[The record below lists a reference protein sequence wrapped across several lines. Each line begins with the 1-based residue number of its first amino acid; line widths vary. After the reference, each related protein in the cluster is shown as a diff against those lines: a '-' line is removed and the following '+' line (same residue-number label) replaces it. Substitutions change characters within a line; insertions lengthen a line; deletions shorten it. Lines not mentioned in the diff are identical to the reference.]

1 MGWCWPRRTRCQQ
14 VPLPT
19 TAMPCQGQ
27 SSRWPILVPTLPEEM
42 SAPTAPPKH
51 PSWAARASLHPKGLW
66 GSENWYEPN
75 GKTNIW
81 SGRRG
86 TIDSFLMISVSP
98 ALPATLGHW
107 KPKSLLDQGWP
118 GFDSAT
124 SVPHKKFTCGL
135 PGRRSSTWV
144 AAGPCWHRGWGGRG
158 PAGAVRAISP
168 GSEQESTTQSCCHLL
183 PLPSSSQPW
192 GYVKVLSP
200 NFFTQSITSVFSS
213 LYCYLSQKSQCPW
226 WRSTWCGSYME
237 IQEHPNLLILALSA
251 HPIPI
256 SRWGL
261 GTHLILTPNFQ
272 FIPAIPELIALSQG
286 VRHGTS

>member
-27 SSRWPILVPTLPEEM
+27 SSRWPILVPTLPGEM
-42 SAPTAPPKH
+42 SSPTAPPKH
-51 PSWAARASLHPKGLW
+51 PSWAARASLHPKSLR
-66 GSENWYEPN
+66 GSENRYEPN

-144 AAGPCWHRGWGGRG
+144 AAGLCWHRSWGEGDQQEL
-158 PAGAVRAISP
+158 RATSLGQCRRAP
-168 GSEQESTTQSCCHLL
+168 HRAAATSCLCPIPHSL
-183 PLPSSSQPW
+183 W
-192 GYVKVLSP
+192 A
-200 NFFTQSITSVFSS
+200 TSRF
-213 LYCYLSQKSQCPW
+213 C
-226 WRSTWCGSYME
+226 
-237 IQEHPNLLILALSA
+237 
-251 HPIPI
+251 HPIFSLNPLHLFSPVFVVI
-256 SRWGL
+256 CNKSLIDLDGGL
-261 GTHLILTPNFQ
+261 HNMTI
-272 FIPAIPELIALSQG
+272 ICRSK
-286 VRHGTS
+286 TSS

>member
-27 SSRWPILVPTLPEEM
+27 SSRWPILVPTLPGKM

-51 PSWAARASLHPKGLW
+51 PSWAARASLHPKGLQ
-66 GSENWYEPN
+66 GSENRYEPN

-81 SGRRG
+81 PGRRG

-135 PGRRSSTWV
+135 PGWCSSTWV
-144 AAGPCWHRGWGGRG
+144 AAGLCWHRGWGEGDQQEPWG
-158 PAGAVRAISP
+158 QHHQVSAG
-168 GSEQESTTQSCCHLL
+168 ENHTELL
-183 PLPSSSQPW
+183 PPPASAQFL
-192 GYVKVLSP
+192 
-200 NFFTQSITSVFSS
+200 T
-213 LYCYLSQKSQCPW
+213 
-226 WRSTWCGSYME
+226 
-237 IQEHPNLLILALSA
+237 AL
-251 HPIPI
+251 
-256 SRWGL
+256 G
-261 GTHLILTPNFQ
+261 
-272 FIPAIPELIALSQG
+272 LSQG
-286 VRHGTS
+286 FNIYFFSLNPLHLFSPVFVVICHKSLIVLDGGPHNMTLICRSKISS

>member
-27 SSRWPILVPTLPEEM
+27 SSRWPILVPTLPGEM

-51 PSWAARASLHPKGLW
+51 PSWAARASLHPKGLQ
-66 GSENWYEPN
+66 GSENRYEPN

-81 SGRRG
+81 PGRRG
-86 TIDSFLMISVSP
+86 TINSFLMISVSP

-135 PGRRSSTWV
+135 PGWCSSTWV
-144 AAGPCWHRGWGGRG
+144 AAGLCWHRGWGEGDQQEPWG
-158 PAGAVRAISP
+158 QHHQVSAG
-168 GSEQESTTQSCCHLL
+168 ENHTELL
-183 PLPSSSQPW
+183 PPPASAQFL
-192 GYVKVLSP
+192 
-200 NFFTQSITSVFSS
+200 T
-213 LYCYLSQKSQCPW
+213 
-226 WRSTWCGSYME
+226 
-237 IQEHPNLLILALSA
+237 AL
-251 HPIPI
+251 
-256 SRWGL
+256 G
-261 GTHLILTPNFQ
+261 
-272 FIPAIPELIALSQG
+272 LSQG
-286 VRHGTS
+286 FNIYFFHSIPCIYFLQSLLSSVTKVSLSLMEVHTIWLLYADPRSVPNRCTQHTSYTHVQVKVEYTPHHHSRFPVSSHRQPYHREPGMVHHNGQKWG

>member
-135 PGRRSSTWV
+135 SRPTLIHMSGSRAVLAQGLGGKGTSRSCEGNIT
-144 AAGPCWHRGWGGRG
+144 R
-158 PAGAVRAISP
+158 VRA
-168 GSEQESTTQSCCHLL
+168 GEHHTELL
-183 PLPSSSQPW
+183 PPPATAQ
-192 GYVKVLSP
+192 
-200 NFFTQSITSVFSS
+200 FFTALGLRQGFIT
-213 LYCYLSQKSQCPW
+213 
-226 WRSTWCGSYME
+226 
-237 IQEHPNLLILALSA
+237 
-251 HPIPI
+251 
-256 SRWGL
+256 
-261 GTHLILTPNFQ
+261 
-272 FIPAIPELIALSQG
+272 
-286 VRHGTS
+286 